1 MSNSINVE
9 TGMKEY
15 TINDVVTISINPT
28 DHVFVDGLFDT
39 FEKLEKLQA
48 EVKPKLE
55 KTANKRKVFEIA
67 GQCNTEIRAMI
78 DEALGTPVCDP
89 LFGSMSVC
97 ALADGLP
104 VWCNLMLAILDE
116 VSGGF
121 SEADEQQKKRM
132 AEYTKK
138 YKR

>member
-1 MSNSINVE
+1 MDNINFE
-9 TGMKEY
+9 SGLKEY
-15 TINDVVTISINPT
+15 TLNGAVTIRINPT
-28 DHVFVDGLFDT
+28 DHVFVDSLFTT

-48 EVKPKLE
+48 EVKSKLE
-55 KTANKRKVFEIA
+55 KTADKRKVFEIA

-78 DEALGTPVCDP
+78 DEALGAPVCEP

-97 ALADGLP
+97 ALANGLP

>member
-1 MSNSINVE
+1 MSNINFE
-9 TGMKEY
+9 TGLKEY
-15 TINDVVTISINPT
+15 TINGAVTIRINPT

-48 EVKPKLE
+48 EVKSKLE
-55 KTANKRKVFEIA
+55 KTADKRKVFEIA

-78 DEALGTPVCDP
+78 DETLGTPVCDP

-121 SEADEQQKKRM
+121 SEADKQQKKRM